1 MACASSGDSSPLQRQ
16 NKQIVLERHIAAI
29 LKRMEGYVYRM
40 KMIVLRYHLVN
51 YKEHL
56 TICNAMYDLHLG
68 ENLREANIFQVSLI
82 TPD

>member
-1 MACASSGDSSPLQRQ
+1 
-16 NKQIVLERHIAAI
+16 
-29 LKRMEGYVYRM
+29 MEGYVYRM

-56 TICNAMYDLHLG
+56 TICNAMYDLHPG